1 MLMRDTTLTRL
12 FVVPKRTIPSATSS
26 HASADR
32 VLQQLAAL
40 DRARDAVQQLCRR
53 LTRAAESATKLHT
66 KIQHGTDDFIAAW
79 NGAHPQQT
87 IQRCRGVES
96 NPACLRYTLNLQGR
110 CDACRQ

>member
-53 LTRAAESATKLHT
+53 LTR
-66 KIQHGTDDFIAAW
+66 
-79 NGAHPQQT
+79 
-87 IQRCRGVES
+87 
-96 NPACLRYTLNLQGR
+96 
-110 CDACRQ
+110 